1 MYGISQFSSKFL
13 NKSPF
18 KNVEEAEKQD
28 SQKPL
33 YSEADWHKVG
43 SVTDAAIK
51 KGAGAYIEVSS
62 SNKDKEEDKKDAAPK
77 MSALHADEE
86 VDSDITTPSY
96 TGGYRGGGD
105 IAGGYYVS
113 TADMYDK
120 IGKTLKNVGQT
131 VGDAIE
137 KKKNKVG
144 EDVGGDD
151 NKEEDN
157 TNVLDNLNIKTDCPP
172 GQDC

>member
-1 MYGISQFSSKFL
+1 
-13 NKSPF
+13 
-18 KNVEEAEKQD
+18 
-28 SQKPL
+28 
-33 YSEADWHKVG
+33 
-43 SVTDAAIK
+43 
-51 KGAGAYIEVSS
+51 
-62 SNKDKEEDKKDAAPK
+62 
-77 MSALHADEE
+77 
-86 VDSDITTPSY
+86 
-96 TGGYRGGGD
+96 
-105 IAGGYYVS
+105 GYYVS